1 MTLSQR
7 IAVAALLL
15 LGLMGALWSARNR
28 MAVERANRTVALCV
42 DDVEVRQ
49 LATLTGVKPQALL
62 AQLKQAGAT
71 HVAISERSLGEFLQ
85 TGQLQ
90 VQRDTVDGDLVLT
103 GDRVLLQQVAQAMRP
118 IAATGMGGRAMTLQY
133 ARAHP
138 ELRTASG
145 LHVPPAV
152 LTMAKLGV
160 GYDEESVTL
169 ARQAGMMIVARPM
182 PDFLLTPEAVE
193 ASMRQARELSDTVLF
208 NGVSVA
214 GGAGLAKQTA
224 EIIDRNNLEFA
235 FVELVPQDGAT
246 NLAAALKYQIIRTH
260 SISQEEMIKTSP
272 ARGLD
277 RFTLGVTERNI
288 RLCYIRLMLSPQPD
302 VVEANLAYLRSI
314 HDALAKAGYQFGD
327 PQPFRPLSV
336 PRPALMLMVLGVVGG
351 GLWLLMDML
360 RPRDCW
366 FWGLGAFGAVAGLG
380 ASVAA
385 RGLAEAAFPL
395 LAAAIFPTLAILVV
409 ASRARAAG
417 ESWGVGNADGAPRPA
432 PVWKAI
438 GLVVLA
444 AALTALGGL
453 LVAGML
459 SSSAYMMQIGQF
471 RGVKLAQLL
480 PLVLVLGVMV
490 ARTYGAVGAVTD
502 RDLPGSGSVTP
513 PTGWPLLRG
522 GLVNAGEALVKYW
535 HAIAVFLVLGLVAF
549 MIMRSGNVSAVEVS
563 GLELKL
569 RALLDQILV
578 VRPRTKEILFGFPAL
593 LLGLTLLLRGRPR
606 TAWVWL
612 TFGTIGLISLTN
624 TFCHLHTPLPISLLR
639 IINGIWVGLLVGIV
653 WLAAKWVG
661 ERLLRAIWWTER
673 A

>member
-28 MAVERANRTVALCV
+28 MAVERANKTVALCV

-49 LATLTGVKPQALL
+49 LAALTRQRPERLL
-62 AQLKQAGAT
+62 DQVKQAGMT
-71 HVAISERSLGEFLQ
+71 HVAVSERTLGEFLQ
-85 TGQLQ
+85 TGRLSAPNRPP
-90 VQRDTVDGDLVLT
+90 VPPGM
-103 GDRVLLQQVAQAMRP
+103 VLLQGSYDRGVTTALMAKLPGAYEGGASAPLVPDRP
-118 IAATGMGGRAMTLQY
+118 YLGWG
-133 ARAHP
+133 P
-138 ELRTASG
+138 G
-145 LHVPPAV
+145 LVVPQMA
-152 LTMAKLGV
+152 LTMLDLGV
-160 GYDEESVTL
+160 GYDPDTVQMIRE
-169 ARQAGMMIVARPM
+169 AGLLMVARPM

-193 ASMRQARELSDTVLF
+193 GSMRQARELSDTVLF

-224 EIIDRNNLEFA
+224 EIIDRNHLEFA

-260 SISQEEMIKTSP
+260 SISQEEMLKTSP
-272 ARGLD
+272 SRGLD

-302 VVEANLAYLRSI
+302 IVEANLAYVRSI

-351 GLWLLMDML
+351 GLWLLMEML

-366 FWGLGAFGAVAGLG
+366 FWGLGAFGAVAGVG

-417 ESWGVGNADGAPRPA
+417 ESWAVGNTDGAPRPA
-432 PVWKAI
+432 PAWKAI
-438 GLVVLA
+438 GLVILT

-490 ARTYGAVGAVTD
+490 GRTYGAVGAVTD

-513 PTGWPLLRG
+513 PTGWAGLRS

-535 HAIAVFLVLGLVAF
+535 HAIAVFVVLGLVAF
-549 MIMRSGNVSAVEVS
+549 MIMRSGNESAVEVS

-569 RALLDQILV
+569 RAVLDQILV

-624 TFCHLHTPLPISLLR
+624 TFCHLHTPLSISLLR
-639 IINGIWVGLLVGIV
+639 VINGIWVGLLVGIV

-673 A
+673 V